1 VLPEALGLTQ
11 PRSAADEFEKF
22 GADIIAEVSHPSIS
36 VKYGPR
42 FVRAANFFVGSPTA
56 FADTA
61 YETYVRVSRAAG
73 ECVCACV
80 CGDPAAIG

>member
-1 VLPEALGLTQ
+1 VCRLSLIDGRP
-11 PRSAADEFEKF
+11 DDFERF

-61 YETYVRVSRAAG
+61 YETFVRPPSFPLPRLMSSV
-73 ECVCACV
+73 
-80 CGDPAAIG
+80 